1 VSSTSAVQ
9 VHDRQYIAGEWTR
22 PAGTETIDVVDPAT
36 EAVIGSVPAGLP
48 ADIDLAVSAAR
59 TAFDDWSMTEP
70 AARAELLRKIASG
83 LDARSDELSDLITR
97 ELGCPLQ
104 TTRWLQVEYASEAFR
119 AMADTVDEA
128 QWCERERG
136 FTVSREPYGVV
147 GAITPWNY
155 PLDQVVG
162 KVAPALAAG
171 CTVVLKPSEV
181 TPLNAFVLAEVMNEA
196 EVPPGVFN
204 LVAGFG
210 PTVGEALAGHP
221 GVDKLSFTGS
231 TRAGRRVGELAA
243 RSVKSVTLEL
253 GGKSANVILDDAD
266 MATAVADGVFRCFL
280 NSGQTCNAT
289 TRMLVPRDRLGEAET
304 LAREEAESFTTGD
317 PFNPDTRLGPLVSE
331 TQRERVRG
339 YIQAGIDEGATL
351 LTGGVEPP
359 DGLDAGYFVRPTVFS
374 DVRPDMKI
382 AQEEIF
388 GPVLSILPY
397 EGDDAA
403 LEIANGTEY
412 GLIARVWS
420 VDRERINW
428 FARRLR
434 AGQIYVNDAAFHP
447 EAPFGGYKQS
457 GVGREHGKYG
467 LAEFLQVKAMI
478 FADHA

>member
-1 VSSTSAVQ
+1 LSSTSTVQ
-9 VHDRQYIAGEWTR
+9 VRDRHYIAGEWTC

-48 ADIDLAVSAAR
+48 DDIDLAVSAAR

-104 TTRWLQVEYASEAFR
+104 TTRWLQVDYASEAFR
-119 AMADTVDEA
+119 AMADVVDEA
-128 QWCERERG
+128 EWCERERG

-181 TPLNAFVLAEVMNEA
+181 TPLNAFVLAEVVNEA
-196 EVPPGVFN
+196 GVPPGVFN
-204 LVAGFG
+204 LVTGFG
-210 PTVGEALAGHP
+210 PTVGEALAEHP
-221 GVDKLSFTGS
+221 DIDKVSFTGS

-266 MATAVADGVFRCFL
+266 LATAVADGVFRCFL

-289 TRMLVPRDRLGEAET
+289 TRMLVPRVRLGDAEA
-304 LAREEAESFTTGD
+304 LAREEAESFRTGD

-351 LTGGVEPP
+351 LTGGVQPP
-359 DGLDAGYFVRPTVFS
+359 DGLDSGYFVRPTVFS
-374 DVRPDMKI
+374 NVRSDMKI

-434 AGQIYVNDAAFHP
+434 AGQVYVNDAAFHP
-447 EAPFGGYKQS
+447 EAPFGGCKQS

-467 LAEFLQVKAMI
+467 LDEFLQVKAMI
-478 FADHA
+478 FANHA

>member
-1 VSSTSAVQ
+1 LSSTSAVH
-9 VHDRQYIAGEWTR
+9 VHDRHYIAGEWTR

-97 ELGCPLQ
+97 ELGCPLE

-128 QWCERERG
+128 AWCERERG

-196 EVPPGVFN
+196 GVPPGVFN

-266 MATAVADGVFRCFL
+266 MARAVADGVFRCFL

-304 LAREEAESFTTGD
+304 LAREEAESFSTGD

-339 YIQAGIDEGATL
+339 YIEAGINEGATL
-351 LTGGVEPP
+351 LTGGVEAP

-374 DVRPDMKI
+374 NVRPEMKI

-397 EGDDAA
+397 EGHDAA

-420 VDRERINW
+420 RDQERINW

-434 AGQIYVNDAAFHP
+434 AGQVYVNDAAFHP
-447 EAPFGGYKQS
+447 EAPFGGCKQS
-457 GVGREHGKYG
+457 GVGREHGKWG

-478 FADHA
+478 FPGGA